1 MSRIYLPVPDGTIAK
16 YELADVPFG
25 TSVIGQLRTEVRSYL
40 PRSHPGPSRHRDQ
53 FDTGTKSTPGPIRH
67 EKSRWSFQR
76 LFQIQRLVEQC
87 DRINFR
93 STPGQLFFF
102 DRFATVKLIL
112 PFLKLVPFASHSH
125 RGLLGPCCR
134 NLTTKVTFGRSEDLG
149 NFFRS

>member
-25 TSVIGQLRTEVRSYL
+25 TSVFRLSANYGLKSAATCR
-40 PRSHPGPSRHRDQ
+40 GPIRDQ
-53 FDTGTKSTPGPIRH
+53 VDTGTKSKPGPSRH

-112 PFLKLVPFASHSH
+112 PLLKLVPFASHSH